1 MGHLRILLQIAAR
14 NLFAS
19 RVNVIVGLIMLMGTF
34 FVLVGNA
41 LIDSVDQGMTRS
53 IQNSVAGHVQVYSSK
68 SKEELALFGAF
79 GGEANIAPI
88 TDFEKMRESLLQ
100 VPGVEKVVPM
110 GVRGA
115 LITSGNIIDSTL
127 ARLRNAYKAR
137 DEGTGGPDIAAQV
150 AAQRDH
156 VRQMVRVLKADQER
170 VVAMLDEKSVNPDEK
185 AAVEKAASDAFW
197 QDFDAAPYE
206 KLEFLENKVAPLL
219 ADGDLLF
226 LLYVGTDLD
235 TFQQAFDRMKVV
247 KGTPVP
253 KGKRGFLVSKFVMEE
268 RFKLKTARRL
278 DKIKE
283 SRDTKG
289 FRIDTDAEL
298 QRFVKENRTQTREL
312 LLQLDR
318 LKSDTLRT
326 RLQAKLQSQ
335 EQDLGKLLATFL
347 DTTDALFDDRYAY
360 FYSDIAPL
368 LQLYRINVGD
378 TLTITAFTSS
388 GYVQSV
394 NVPVYGAVEF
404 DGLEKSFV
412 AGSLNLMDLMTFRD
426 LYGFLTPEKKA
437 ELEKLKAASG
447 AKEVAREDAEDE
459 LFGGGNTVEAEATP
473 GIVELGEDNGSL
485 AQKLQRDDLVQRVY
499 SQQEIDRGMVLNAAV
514 FLKDP
519 AKAREIIDLINTR
532 SEKEGLGL
540 RAVSWQQASG
550 LIGQL
555 VLFARG
561 VLYLALVIFFVIALV
576 VINNAMMMAT
586 LQRVREIGT
595 MRAIGAQR
603 GFVLSMVLVE
613 TLALGVVFGAMGA
626 GLGSAVVTWL
636 GHVGIP
642 AKNDQLYFFF
652 SGPRL
657 LPSVSA
663 GNVVAAFL
671 SVLAVSAI
679 STLYPAIVATRVSPV
694 KAMGSEE

>member
-19 RVNVIVGLIMLMGTF
+19 RVNIIVGLIMLMGTF

-41 LIDSVDQGMTRS
+41 LIDSVDRGMTRS
-53 IQNSVAGHVQVYSSK
+53 IQNSVAGHVQVYSSQ
-68 SKEELALFGAF
+68 SKEELALFGSF

-88 TDFEKMRESLLQ
+88 TDFEKMRGHLAE
-100 VPGVEKVVPM
+100 VPGIKRVVPM

-115 LITSGNIIDSTL
+115 LITSGNVIDSTL

-137 DEGTGGPDIAAQV
+137 DAGTGGPDMDAQV
-150 AAQRDH
+150 TAQRDH
-156 VRQMVRVLKADQER
+156 VRQMVRVLKTDQDR
-170 VVAMLDEKSVNPDEK
+170 VSAMLDEKAVNPEEK
-185 AAVEKAASDAFW
+185 AAVETAAGDAFW
-197 QDFDAAPYE
+197 EDFDRAPYE
-206 KLEFLENKVAPLL
+206 KLEYLENKVAPLL

-235 TFQQAFDRMKVV
+235 TFQKAFDRMKVV

-253 KGKRGFLVSKFVMEE
+253 QGKRGFLVSKFVMEE

-278 DKIKE
+278 DKLKE
-283 SRDTKG
+283 ARDTKG
-289 FRIDTDAEL
+289 FLIASDAEL

-326 RLQAKLQSQ
+326 RLQAKLKSG
-335 EQDLGKLLATFL
+335 EQDLGKLLAVFL
-347 DTTDALFDDRYAY
+347 DTTDEVFDDRYAF
-360 FYSDIAPL
+360 FYSDIAPM

-447 AKEVAREDAEDE
+447 AKEVARDNAEDE

-473 GIVELGEDNGSL
+473 GIVDLGEDDGSL

-499 SQQEIDRGMVLNAAV
+499 TQQEIDRGMVLNAAV
-514 FLKDP
+514 FLEDP
-519 AKAREIIDLINTR
+519 TKASEVIAAINAR
-532 SEKEGLGL
+532 SEQEGWGL

-613 TLALGVVFGAMGA
+613 TLALGVVFGALGA

-636 GHVGIP
+636 GSVGIP

-657 LPSVSA
+657 LPDVSV

-671 SVLAVSAI
+671 AVLAVSAI

-694 KAMGSEE
+694 KAMGSDE